1 MLESDEII
9 TKLLKTSEGW
19 LCLECGYSTK
29 RRTVVILVII
39 QIINEKVKILNLFII
54 YDGYMMYIPNR

>member
-1 MLESDEII
+1 MPFLLVLESDEII

-39 QIINEKVKILNLFII
+39 QLIITF
-54 YDGYMMYIPNR
+54 R